1 MLDLRNIMSE
11 MGLETSAIENK
22 SIFSN
27 TFRLVLFDQENEVN
41 QDNNTNFTMVAKRK
55 SKISDQQL
63 TRLRREL
70 KSSDLSEYD
79 RVWVILT
86 SKSFISYFSKLFFLV
101 KCYSV
106 EQLKEIHSLS
116 DVISRI
122 DFHTISPVN
131 KLDLPI

>member
-79 RVWVILT
+79 RV
-86 SKSFISYFSKLFFLV
+86 
-101 KCYSV
+101 
-106 EQLKEIHSLS
+106 
-116 DVISRI
+116 
-122 DFHTISPVN
+122 
-131 KLDLPI
+131 